1 LETIAVYWEAI
12 VRIYGFTVTPGLAL
26 LNFRVDADAW
36 NTPEA
41 AAVIESSHHI
51 RFEAAAGQCMYGTGH
66 ERSILTAVDQ
76 VAPLRLFIE
85 KRFGKSAV
93 KGLAVTAPVDVI
105 SFQGPHFGDRFGI
118 VDTTFRDVDKAGV
131 PVLASGFSSST
142 VYMVFPGGTAD
153 RVQRCLA
160 EVFTVPEGP

>member
-1 LETIAVYWEAI
+1 VETIAVYWESI

-36 NTPEA
+36 NTPGA
-41 AAVIESSHHI
+41 AAVIEASEPI
-51 RFEAAAGQCMYGTGH
+51 RFEAAAGQCLGGTGH
-66 ERSILTAVDQ
+66 VRSILTAIDQ
-76 VAPLRLFIE
+76 VTPLRSFIE

-93 KGLAVTAPVDVI
+93 EDLVVTAPVDVI

-118 VDTTFRDVDKAGV
+118 VNNTFQAVDKAGV
-131 PVLASGFSSST
+131 PVLGSGFSSST
-142 VYMVFPGGTAD
+142 VYLVFPGGTAN
-153 RVQRCLA
+153 RVQRRLA